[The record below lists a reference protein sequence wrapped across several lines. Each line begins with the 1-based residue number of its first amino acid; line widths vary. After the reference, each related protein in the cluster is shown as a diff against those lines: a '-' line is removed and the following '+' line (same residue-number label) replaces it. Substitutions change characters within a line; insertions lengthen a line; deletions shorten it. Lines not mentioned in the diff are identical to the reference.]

1 MSSWIVLT
9 YLETIPERLAPDEM
23 LAAVPAKIWRH
34 HFVQAVFSI
43 HPEPLGGGFV
53 EDIKDGLNL

>member
-1 MSSWIVLT
+1 MSAWIVLT

-34 HFVQAVFSI
+34 HFVQAVQYFLSI
-43 HPEPLGGGFV
+43 LNHV
-53 EDIKDGLNL
+53 EEVFLRKSKMG